1 MPSPTILVDAH
12 VHCHSFF
19 DRVRFLDAA
28 AGNFASAARTAGVE
42 PCLGVLMLTEIAGSD
57 AFERFRA
64 STRLAPAG
72 PWRFEESGEAH
83 SLFAS
88 RGGSLRLMVVAGHQ
102 RVTAEGLEVL
112 ALGSTGEIED
122 GLPIRETLAA
132 VQESNGLPVVPWG
145 AGKWW
150 FRRGKVVAELIDEQE
165 PQRFFLG
172 DNGGRPALMPRP
184 PLFARA
190 ERKGIRVLPG
200 TDPLPLAGE
209 IARIGTYGF
218 LAAGPADPASPASA
232 LVRSMLASDWRPTV
246 FGACG
251 PWGGF
256 LRNQFAMKLRR

>member
-12 VHCHSFF
+12 VHYHSFF
-19 DRVRFLDAA
+19 DRIRFLDAT
-28 AGNFASAARTAGVE
+28 AGNFAAAARTAGVE
-42 PCLGVLMLTEIAGSD
+42 PCLGVMLLTEIAGSD

-88 RGGSLRLMVVAGHQ
+88 REGYLRLMLVAGQQ

-112 ALGSTGEIED
+112 ALGSTVEIDD
-122 GLPIRETLAA
+122 GLPIRETLTA
-132 VQESNGLPVVPWG
+132 VRESKGLPVVPWG

-150 FRRGKVVAELIDEQE
+150 SRRGKLVAELIDEQD
-165 PQRFFLG
+165 PTRFFLG

-184 PLFARA
+184 RLFARA
-190 ERKGIRVLPG
+190 ERRGIRVLPG

-209 IARIGTYGF
+209 VSRVGTYGF
-218 LAAGPADPASPASA
+218 LADGPADPDSPAST
-232 LVRSMLASDWRPTV
+232 LLRSILAADWRPTV
-246 FGACG
+246 FGECG
-251 PWGGF
+251 PWGSF
-256 LRNQFAMKLRR
+256 LRNQVAMQLRR